1 MKHAFL
7 ITAYR
12 DFSTLEAN
20 INQLLKIK
28 DSIILIT
35 VDKKQKEFIKTIQ
48 ENSHFLSNS
57 RVEWRFNLTINWGS
71 YSHVQAY
78 LDMCKEALN
87 QDTDYY
93 HSMTGQCKVIVK
105 PDEFINFFKK
115 SNGQSF
121 LEHFNLPKL
130 GWDGKLGGFG
140 RIKFWQ
146 LYDILDARA
155 HGKFFKRLNQ
165 YFVGFQKLLNISRL
179 VNNKNYYGGSGY
191 WSIHKDAAKLII
203 DEIKISS
210 FQWRHTFCPEE
221 CIYQTILLN
230 SKISSTIVNDNLR
243 FVLWEKR
250 HGELPGILDEQNL
263 DAIRKSKAL
272 FARKFDF
279 RISHDLLKAL
289 LPEK

>member
-12 DFSTLEAN
+12 DFLSLETS
-20 INQLLKIK
+20 IDQLLKINE
-28 DSIILIT
+28 SMIFIT
-35 VDKKQKEFIKTIQ
+35 VDKKQKAFIKKIQ
-48 ENSHFLSNS
+48 ENSHFLNNS
-57 RVEWRFNLTINWGS
+57 RVQWRFDLTINWGS
-71 YSHVQAY
+71 YAHVQAY
-78 LDMCKEALN
+78 LDMCNEALN
-87 QDTDYY
+87 HDADYY

-105 PDEFINFFKK
+105 PSEFIDFFKK

-146 LYDILDARA
+146 LYDFFDARA

-179 VNNKNYYGGSGY
+179 VKNKNYFGGSGY
-191 WSIHKDAAKLII
+191 WSIHKDAAKLIM

-210 FQWRHTFCPEE
+210 LHWRHTFCPEE

-230 SKISSTIVNDNLR
+230 SEINSTIINDNLR

-263 DAIRKSKAL
+263 DAIRDSKAL
-272 FARKFDF
+272 FARKFDS
-279 RISHDLLKAL
+279 RISGELLKTL
-289 LPEK
+289 FPEK

>member
-20 INQLLKIK
+20 IDQLLKIN
-28 DSIILIT
+28 DAIIFIT
-35 VDKKQKEFIKTIQ
+35 VDKKQKEFIKKIQ
-48 ENSHFLSNS
+48 SNSHFLNNC
-57 RVEWRFNLTINWGS
+57 RVQWRFDLTINWGS
-71 YSHVQAY
+71 YAHVQAY
-78 LDMCKEALN
+78 LDMCNEALN
-87 QDTDYY
+87 QDADYY

-105 PDEFINFFKK
+105 PSEFINFFKK
-115 SNGQSF
+115 SKGQSYI
-121 LEHFNLPKL
+121 EYFNLPRL

-146 LYDILDARA
+146 LYDIFDARE

-165 YFVGFQKLLNISRL
+165 YFFGFQKLLNISRL
-179 VNNKNYYGGSGY
+179 VKNKKYFGGSGY
-191 WSIHKDAAKLII
+191 WSIHKDAAKLIM

-210 FQWRHTFCPEE
+210 LHWRHTFCPEE

-230 SKISSTIVNDNLR
+230 SEINSTIINDNLR

-263 DAIRKSKAL
+263 DAIRNSKAL
-272 FARKFDF
+272 FARKFDT
-279 RISHDLLKAL
+279 RISAELLKAL
-289 LPEK
+289 FHEK